1 MMHPV
6 LIFLFALI
14 AILLFTAKFRLHPF
28 LSLVLV
34 SLLTGIL
41 AGEPI
46 STIEAVTEGLEAFFP
61 VLPLLLRVGASSDFC
76 SRKPGECL

>member
-1 MMHPV
+1 MHPV
-6 LIFLFALI
+6 FIFLFALI

-34 SLLTGIL
+34 LVSLLIGIL

-46 STIEAVTEGLEAFFP
+46 STIEAVTKGLGSVFP
-61 VLPLLLRVGASSDFC
+61 VLLLLLQVGVS
-76 SRKPGECL
+76 